1 MILTVCSHCRSQ
13 KVRECNRERVSN
25 RLRNA
30 LPSDIGFQEVRCL
43 AACDRPIAVGISANA
58 KTSYLFGDIKNEEDV
73 CGAQGLLNFLKSH
86 PAMAETEAVK
96 NEAFVSLKYAEL
108 TPGPANIGAIQK
120 IAKAMSPER
129 F

>member
-1 MILTVCSHCRSQ
+1 MILSVCSHCKSQ

-73 CGAQGLLNFLKSH
+73 CGLLEFIEQYRKSSNGWSNSSERPKSLRTKIVARVPLSFLTKFKTTGL
-86 PAMAETEAVK
+86 E
-96 NEAFVSLKYAEL
+96 
-108 TPGPANIGAIQK
+108 
-120 IAKAMSPER
+120 
-129 F
+129 